1 MVTIYNKSNRPIGI
15 AGQSVLPTKE
25 IRVKDRD
32 VYCAVYDEN
41 GVDTGK
47 KEILP
52 GLTAME
58 IAGFITIKPDEE
70 AKPVA
75 KVEAAV
81 EKPAE
86 VEKAVEVEAAE
97 DKPKRK
103 YGKKK
108 TEE

>member
-25 IRVKDRD
+25 IKVKDRD
-32 VYCAVYDEN
+32 VYCAVFDEN

-58 IAGFITIKPDEE
+58 IAGFITIKPDVE
-70 AKPVA
+70 AKPVVTETV
-75 KVEAAV
+75 KVE
-81 EKPAE
+81 EK
-86 VEKAVEVEAAE
+86 VEVVEAETAE
-97 DKPKRK
+97 EKPKRK
-103 YGKKK
+103 YGKRK